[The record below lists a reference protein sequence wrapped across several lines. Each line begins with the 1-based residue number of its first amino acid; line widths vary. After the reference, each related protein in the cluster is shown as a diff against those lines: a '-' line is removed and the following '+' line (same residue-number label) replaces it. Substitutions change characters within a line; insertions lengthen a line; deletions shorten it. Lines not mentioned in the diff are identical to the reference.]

1 MYLGSSSK
9 ELDTQLA
16 LLYRRESEDLT
27 IEIGQ
32 IQQQRGGAD
41 CGLFSAAVCTA
52 LAAGQDPTQCKWRQA
67 RMRSHLSE
75 CIRTEI
81 LKPFPIIER
90 KKDYSSKV
98 AVTKTNFTIQLWCIC
113 RLPSYAFNNMVECEK
128 CKKWFHKPCVGI
140 PDTEC
145 VVDVFYCRLCDH
157 VRLTL

>member
-1 MYLGSSSK
+1 MHLGSSSK

-41 CGLFSAAVCTA
+41 CGIFAAAVCIA
-52 LAAGQDPTQCKWRQA
+52 LAAGRQA

-81 LKPFPIIER
+81 IKPFPIIER
-90 KKDYSSKV
+90 KQSYSLKV
-98 AVTKTNFTIQLWCIC
+98 AETKTNFTIQL
-113 RLPSYAFNNMVECEK
+113 
-128 CKKWFHKPCVGI
+128 
-140 PDTEC
+140 
-145 VVDVFYCRLCDH
+145 
-157 VRLTL
+157 